1 MTPTVSN
8 NSVLTAQASNGV
20 LPGTYSV
27 NVISVGSPT
36 DAISNNGLTTVTD
49 PTTQSISSSSAFTL
63 TVGSSTYT
71 INPSGNS
78 LNALA
83 QAINAS
89 GAGVNATV
97 VNVGSNSAP
106 DYRLALETAKLGNI
120 AVQLND
126 GSSDLLN
133 TVSTGTQAQ
142 YQVNGQPSTP
152 ISSDSDTV
160 TIAPGLNVTLQGTG
174 STTISVGQ
182 STSGI
187 ENALSSFVTAYN
199 AAIDG
204 LNQQHGS
211 AGGALNGQAI
221 IFSLEQSLRSFTG
234 YSSGSGAVQSLA
246 DLGLTVDSSG
256 KLSFST
262 TQFES
267 VLSSNASAVTKF
279 FGSATTSGFLQAATN
294 TLTGIEDPTNGTLQ
308 QDLATIQTQITKTD
322 TQIND
327 EQSRVDTLQSTL
339 TNQLA
344 KADAAIAQMQSQV
357 TYYTSLF
364 SSIPNNGKTG

>member
-1 MTPTVSN
+1 MSTSPTPAFSGLSTYAADFQQVITRAVAIASFPLNALNTTKTTLQDQASALGTLGSQFGAIQTAIQNLAKVAGTGAVTPTVSN

-20 LPGTYSV
+20 LPGTYNV

-160 TIAPGLNVTLQGTG
+160 
-174 STTISVGQ
+174 
-182 STSGI
+182 
-187 ENALSSFVTAYN
+187 
-199 AAIDG
+199 
-204 LNQQHGS
+204 
-211 AGGALNGQAI
+211 
-221 IFSLEQSLRSFTG
+221 
-234 YSSGSGAVQSLA
+234 
-246 DLGLTVDSSG
+246 
-256 KLSFST
+256 
-262 TQFES
+262 
-267 VLSSNASAVTKF
+267 
-279 FGSATTSGFLQAATN
+279 
-294 TLTGIEDPTNGTLQ
+294 
-308 QDLATIQTQITKTD
+308 
-322 TQIND
+322 
-327 EQSRVDTLQSTL
+327 
-339 TNQLA
+339 
-344 KADAAIAQMQSQV
+344 
-357 TYYTSLF
+357 
-364 SSIPNNGKTG
+364 